1 MTKVLFILAFSL
13 SVFSLLGFYSVS
25 TGKVIMEED
34 SSQAIILDIE
44 DKFSDPS
51 IPLNEVYGDDWYA
64 R

>member
-13 SVFSLLGFYSVS
+13 SVFSLFGFYSVS
-25 TGKVIMEED
+25 TGKFIVEED

-44 DKFSDPS
+44 DNFSDPS
-51 IPLNEVYGDDWYA
+51 VSLNKIYGDDWYA